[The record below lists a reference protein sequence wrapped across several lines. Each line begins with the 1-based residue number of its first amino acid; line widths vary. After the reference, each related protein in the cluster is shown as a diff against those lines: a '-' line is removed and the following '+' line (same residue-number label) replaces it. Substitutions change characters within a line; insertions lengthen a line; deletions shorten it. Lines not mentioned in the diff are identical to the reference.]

1 MVVLGGASE
10 IGLAIAAERVW
21 HGARTIVL
29 AGRNPEAM
37 RAAAAAGLPGDTR
50 VETVTFEG
58 RATDTHV
65 TAIDEA
71 FRLAGGPVQAVVVAF
86 AVLGD
91 TDAFEASPTLA
102 AGAATVNFAGA
113 VSASL
118 AAARAL
124 ARQDSPGTIVVLSS
138 AAILS
143 PRRANYIY
151 GAAKAGLDFFARGL
165 AESYRGRVR
174 VLIVRPGLVRTKM
187 TAGLPA
193 RPLET
198 TPERVAADVG
208 RALDRGQPVCWSP
221 GILRFASLP
230 APLAPGWVVR
240 RFAGGSSR

>member
-1 MVVLGGASE
+1 
-10 IGLAIAAERVW
+10 
-21 HGARTIVL
+21 
-29 AGRNPEAM
+29 M
-37 RAAAAAGLPGDTR
+37 RAAAASAGFPTDTR

-58 RATDTHV
+58 RATDSHV
-65 TAIDEA
+65 SAIDEA
-71 FRLAGGPVQAVVVAF
+71 FRLADGPVQAVVVAF

-91 TDAFEASPTLA
+91 TEAFEVSPTLA
-102 AGAATVNFAGA
+102 GGAATVNFAGA

-124 ARQDSPGTIVVLSS
+124 SRQAEPGTIIVLSS
-138 AAILS
+138 AAILR

-187 TAGLPA
+187 TEALPH

-198 TPERVAADVG
+198 TPARVADDVG
-208 RALDRGQPVCWSP
+208 RALDRGRATCWSP
-221 GILRFASLP
+221 AILRFASLP
-230 APLAPGWVVR
+230 VRLAPAWAVR
-240 RFAGGSSR
+240 RFGGGPPR